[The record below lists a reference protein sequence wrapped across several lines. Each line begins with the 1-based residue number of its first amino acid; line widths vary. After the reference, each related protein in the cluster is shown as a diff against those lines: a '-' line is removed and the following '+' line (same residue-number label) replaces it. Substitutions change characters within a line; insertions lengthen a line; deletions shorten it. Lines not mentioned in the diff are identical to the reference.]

1 MNRSNVG
8 NIVTNGMQILSVGG
22 TTASRLFRD
31 KADSALNNL
40 SPDERKS
47 YFEMKANKMRDEM
60 REYNSKNENVDEI
73 MGYTKELRNV
83 GEQGENIAINVDKNI
98 SWYKDLYKE
107 RNEPLETVIKE
118 ALEGEEKNADV

>member
-8 NIVTNGMQILSVGG
+8 NVVTNGMQILSVGG

-40 SPDERKS
+40 SPEERES

-60 REYNSKNENVDEI
+60 REYNSKNKSVDDL
-73 MGYTKELRNV
+73 MGYTKNLRNV
-83 GEQGENIAINVDKNI
+83 GEQGENIAMRVDRDI
-98 SWYKDLYKE
+98 GWYKNLYKE
-107 RNEPLETVIKE
+107 RDEPLENIINEVLGE
-118 ALEGEEKNADV
+118 EEKNANV

>member
-8 NIVTNGMQILSVGG
+8 NVVTNGMQILSVGA

-40 SPDERKS
+40 SPEEKKD

-60 REYNSKNENVDEI
+60 REYNSKNKSVDDLME
-73 MGYTKELRNV
+73 YTNGLRNV
-83 GEQGENIAINVDKNI
+83 GEQGENIAINVDKNVN
-98 SWYKDLYKE
+98 WYKDLYKE
-107 RNEPLETVIKE
+107 RSEPLEYVIKE
-118 ALEGEEKNADV
+118 VLEGEEKNANV

>member
-8 NIVTNGMQILSVGG
+8 NIVTNGMQILSVGA

-40 SPDERKS
+40 SKQEKKD

-60 REYNSKNENVDEI
+60 REYNSKNKSVDDL
-73 MGYTKELRNV
+73 MGYTENLRNV
-83 GEQGENIAINVDKNI
+83 GEQGENIAISVDRRI
-98 SWYKDLYKE
+98 GWYKDLYKE
-107 RNEPLETVIKE
+107 SDEPLENIIKE
-118 ALEGEEKNADV
+118 VLEGEEKNANV

>member
-8 NIVTNGMQILSVGG
+8 NVVTNGMQILSVGG

-40 SPDERKS
+40 SPEERES

-60 REYNSKNENVDEI
+60 REYNSKNKSVDDL
-73 MGYTKELRNV
+73 MGYTKNLRNV
-83 GEQGENIAINVDKNI
+83 GEQGENIAMRVDRDI
-98 SWYKDLYKE
+98 GWYKNLYKE
-107 RNEPLETVIKE
+107 RDEPLENIINEVLGE
-118 ALEGEEKNADV
+118 EEKNADV